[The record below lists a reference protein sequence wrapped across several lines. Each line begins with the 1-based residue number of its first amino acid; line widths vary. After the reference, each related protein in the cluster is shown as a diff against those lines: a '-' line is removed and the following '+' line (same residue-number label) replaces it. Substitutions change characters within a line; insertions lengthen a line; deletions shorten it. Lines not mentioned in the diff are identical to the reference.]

1 MTTRTRAE
9 ALLFAEPDV
18 DIDVGLPEPLE
29 PEKVLQICSSGKSS
43 ANLQLTSQPDRLGTM
58 VPTPSATRRR
68 VKPIYCPR
76 CQSWVEITFQPVRLR
91 CTGCGLE
98 ARP

>member
-9 ALLFAEPDV
+9 ALLFDRTV
-18 DIDVGLPEPLE
+18 DRIISADNTELPKP
-29 PEKVLQICSSGKSS
+29 ITT
-43 ANLQLTSQPDRLGTM
+43 A
-58 VPTPSATRRR
+58 PSATRRR

-76 CQSWVEITFQPVRLR
+76 CSGWVEVLLQPVRLR

>member
-1 MTTRTRAE
+1 MTTRTIAE
-9 ALLFAEPDV
+9 SLLFDEAPV
-18 DIDVGLPEPLE
+18 FNTGVTIKP
-29 PEKVLQICSSGKSS
+29 
-43 ANLQLTSQPDRLGTM
+43 
-58 VPTPSATRRR
+58 TRRR

-76 CQSWVEITFQPVRLR
+76 CSGWVEVHLQPVRLR